1 MKRAIL
7 VLALAACGG
16 SSQHTKVEEVPI
28 DQGGGGSSNLP
39 PDEMGDAAIVTTT
52 TVVPDASA
60 PPGVGPQSLDVQGP
74 SDAGAQTAPAGF
86 VQRTGGPTQK
96 ECTDV
101 VHVFAKLTAKESKQ
115 TAPATADL
123 AQHSIYG
130 PMINECGQNTTKK
143 QLKCAMAARSS
154 ASWKKCME

>member
-16 SSQHTKVEEVPI
+16 STQHTKVEEVPI

-39 PDEMGDAAIVTTT
+39 PDEMSDAAIVTAT
-52 TVVPDASA
+52 TVVPDGSA
-60 PPGVGPQSLDVQGP
+60 PPGVGPQSLDVQA
-74 SDAGAQTAPAGF
+74 SADAGASTAPSGF
-86 VQRTGGPTQK
+86 VQRTGGLTQK

-101 VHVFAKLTAKESKQ
+101 VMVFAKLTAKESKQ
-115 TAPATADL
+115 TPPSTADL
-123 AQHSIYG
+123 AKDAIYG

-143 QLKCAMAARSS
+143 QHKCAMASKSS
-154 ASWKKCME
+154 TSWKKCME